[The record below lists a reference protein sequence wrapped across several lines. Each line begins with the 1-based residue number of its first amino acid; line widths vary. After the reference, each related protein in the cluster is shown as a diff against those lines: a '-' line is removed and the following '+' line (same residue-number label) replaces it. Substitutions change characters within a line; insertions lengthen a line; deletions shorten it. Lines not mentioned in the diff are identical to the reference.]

1 LSFAASGS
9 TAVFAG
15 PAQSFISGDVLTI
28 TPRATDA
35 TLANISGYL
44 AGTS

>member
-1 LSFAASGS
+1 
-9 TAVFAG
+9 
-15 PAQSFISGDVLTI
+15 VLTI

-44 AGTS
+44 SGSS

>member
-1 LSFAASGS
+1 
-9 TAVFAG
+9 
-15 PAQSFISGDVLTI
+15 VLTI